1 MEATSVSDYCGSSY
15 TETSPAVGAD
25 EAAVKEI
32 HDILQTYFRVL
43 FFKQKKYEMI
53 WFLEFK

>member
-1 MEATSVSDYCGSSY
+1 MSDYCGSSY

-25 EAAVKEI
+25 EAAVKEM

>member
-1 MEATSVSDYCGSSY
+1 MSDCCGSSY

-25 EAAVKEI
+25 EAAVKEM
-32 HDILQTYFRVL
+32 HDILQAYFRVL